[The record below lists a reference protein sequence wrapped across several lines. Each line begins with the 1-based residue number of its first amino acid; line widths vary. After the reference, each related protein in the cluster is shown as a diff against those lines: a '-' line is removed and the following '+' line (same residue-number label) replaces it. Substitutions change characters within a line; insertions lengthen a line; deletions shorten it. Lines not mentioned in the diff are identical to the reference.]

1 MKLLARVA
9 VLLAFLGFSIS
20 AQSDYYPTKPGL
32 KWVYSNGETQ
42 QYTKTTNVFG
52 LNAVILAHIF
62 GGSTVQEDYIQV
74 TSLGVNLLGTKRNNI
89 VTQYKPPLAVYPA
102 APLAVG
108 ARWSSSSK
116 VGSSTVAISSAILS
130 SEGISVKGG
139 RFNAFVIRQS
149 VNTSGGGRSVSD
161 LYFVPG
167 IGTVRYVT
175 SDGSAVDL
183 VSR

>member
-1 MKLLARVA
+1 MKWFSSL
-9 VLLAFLGFSIS
+9 VLLLIFLSLTSS
-20 AQSDYYPTKPGL
+20 AQSEYYPSKPGL

-42 QYTKTTNVFG
+42 TYTKTTNVFG
-52 LNAVILAHIF
+52 VNAVILAHIF

-74 TSLGVNLLGTKRNNI
+74 TSLGVNLIGTKRNGT

-116 VGSSTVAISSAILS
+116 VGSSVVAISSAILS

-149 VNTSGGGRSVSD
+149 VSTSSGGRSVSD

-175 SDGSAVDL
+175 ADGTAVDL

>member
-1 MKLLARVA
+1 MKWFARMSI
-9 VLLAFLGFSIS
+9 VLIALSFSS
-20 AQSDYYPTKPGL
+20 NAQSDYYPTKPGL
-32 KWVYSNGETQ
+32 KWVYTNGETQ
-42 QYTKTTNVFG
+42 TYTKTTNVFG
-52 LNAVILAHIF
+52 QNAVILAHIF
-62 GGSTVQEDYIQV
+62 GTATVQEDYIQV
-74 TSLGVNLLGTKRNNI
+74 TSLGVNLLGTKRNNV

-116 VGSSTVAISSAILS
+116 VGGSVVAFASQILS

-149 VNTSGGGRSVSD
+149 VTTSSGGRSVSD

-175 SDGSAVDL
+175 ADGSAVDL

>member
-1 MKLLARVA
+1 MKWFSSLIILL
-9 VLLAFLGFSIS
+9 VLLSFSSS
-20 AQSDYYPTKPGL
+20 AQSDYYPSKPGL

-52 LNAVILAHIF
+52 VSAIILAHIF
-62 GGSTVQEDYIQV
+62 SGATVQEDYIQV
-74 TSLGVNLLGTKRNNI
+74 TSLGVNLLGTKRNNV

-116 VGSSTVAISSAILS
+116 VGSSVVAISSAILS

-149 VNTSGGGRSVSD
+149 VSTSSGGRSVSD

-175 SDGSAVDL
+175 SDGTAVDL

>member
-1 MKLLARVA
+1 MKWFSSA
-9 VLLAFLGFSIS
+9 VILWCFLSLSSS
-20 AQSDYYPTKPGL
+20 AQGDYYPNKPGL

-42 QYTKTTNVFG
+42 AYTKTTTVFG
-52 LNAVILAHIF
+52 VNAVILAHIF
-62 GGSTVQEDYIQV
+62 NGATVQEDYIQV
-74 TSLGVNLLGTKRNNI
+74 TSLGVNLLGTKRNGT

-102 APLAVG
+102 APLAVN

-116 VGSSTVAISSAILS
+116 VGASVVAISSQIIS

-149 VNTSGGGRSVSD
+149 VSTSSGGRSISD

-175 SDGSAVDL
+175 ADGTAVDL
-183 VSR
+183 FSR

>member
-1 MKLLARVA
+1 MKWFSNVM
-9 VLLAFLGFSIS
+9 VLLVFLSLSTS
-20 AQSDYYPTKPGL
+20 AQGDYYPNKPGL

-42 QYTKTTNVFG
+42 AYTKATNVFG
-52 LNAVILAHIF
+52 VNAVILAHIF
-62 GGSTVQEDYIQV
+62 NNATVQEDYIQI
-74 TSLGVNLLGTKRNNI
+74 TSLGVNLLGTKRNGT

-102 APLAVG
+102 APLAVN

-116 VGSSTVAISSAILS
+116 VGASVVAISSQIIS

-149 VNTSGGGRSVSD
+149 VSTSSGGRSVSD

-175 SDGSAVDL
+175 ADGTAVDL

>member
-1 MKLLARVA
+1 MKWLSRVA
-9 VLLAFLGFSIS
+9 VLVAFLSVSSS
-20 AQSDYYPTKPGL
+20 AQSDYYPSKPGL

-42 QYTKTTNVFG
+42 QYMQTTNVFG
-52 LNAVILAHIF
+52 QNAVVLAHIF
-62 GGSTVQEDYIQV
+62 KGSTVQEDYIQV
-74 TSLGVNLLGTKRNNI
+74 TSLGVNLLGTKRNGSI
-89 VTQYKPPLAVYPA
+89 TQYKPPLAVYPA

-116 VGSSTVAISSAILS
+116 VGASVVAISSAILS

-149 VNTSGGGRSVSD
+149 VSTSSGGRSISD

-167 IGTVRYVT
+167 VGTVRYVT
-175 SDGSAVDL
+175 ADGTAVDL
-183 VSR
+183 VGR

>member
-1 MKLLARVA
+1 MKWLSGLVILLI
-9 VLLAFLGFSIS
+9 FLSFSSS
-20 AQSDYYPTKPGL
+20 AQSEYYPSKPGL
-32 KWVYSNGETQ
+32 KWVYSNNETQ
-42 QYTKTTNVFG
+42 AYTKTINVFG
-52 LNAVILAHIF
+52 VNAVVLAHIF
-62 GGSTVQEDYIQV
+62 GGLTVQEDYIQV
-74 TSLGVNLLGTKRNNI
+74 TSLGVNLIGTKRNGT

-116 VGSSTVAISSAILS
+116 VGSSVVAISSAILS

-149 VNTSGGGRSVSD
+149 VSTSSGGRSVSD

-175 SDGSAVDL
+175 ADGTAVDL

>member
-9 VLLAFLGFSIS
+9 VLVAFLSVSIC

-42 QYTKTTNVFG
+42 QYTKTTNIFG
-52 LNAVILAHIF
+52 INAVILAHIF
-62 GGSTVQEDYIQV
+62 NGATVQEDYIQV
-74 TSLGVNLLGTKRNNI
+74 TSLGVNLLGTKRNGN
-89 VTQYKPPLAVYPA
+89 VTRYIPPLAVYPA

-116 VGSSTVAISSAILS
+116 VGTSVVAISSAILS

-149 VNTSGGGRSVSD
+149 VSTSSGGRGISD

-167 IGTVRYVT
+167 VGTVRYVT
-175 SDGSAVDL
+175 ADGTAVDL

>member
-1 MKLLARVA
+1 MKWLVQITIF
-9 VLLAFLGFSIS
+9 VLFLNFSSS
-20 AQSDYYPTKPGL
+20 AQSDYYPSKPGL

-42 QYTKTTNVFG
+42 QYTQNTSVFG
-52 LNAVILAHIF
+52 QNAVILAHVF
-62 GGSTVQEDYIQV
+62 KGSTVQEDYIQV
-74 TSLGVNLLGTKRNNI
+74 TSLGVNLLGTKRNGT

-116 VGSSTVAISSAILS
+116 VANSVVAISSAILS

-149 VNTSGGGRSVSD
+149 VSTSSGGRSVSD
-161 LYFVPG
+161 LYFVALARC
-167 IGTVRYVT
+167 VM
-175 SDGSAVDL
+175 
-183 VSR
+183 

>member
-1 MKLLARVA
+1 MKWCLSAV
-9 VLLAFLGFSIS
+9 VLLIFLNFSIC
-20 AQSDYYPTKPGL
+20 AQSDYYPNKPGL

-42 QYTKTTNVFG
+42 AYTKTTNVFG
-52 LNAVILAHIF
+52 VNAVILAHIF
-62 GGSTVQEDYIQV
+62 GGATVQEDYIQV
-74 TSLGVNLLGTKRNNI
+74 TSLGVNLLGTKRNGT

-102 APLAVG
+102 APLALN

-116 VGSSTVAISSAILS
+116 VGTSVVAISSQIIS

-149 VNTSGGGRSVSD
+149 VSTSSGGRSVSD

-175 SDGSAVDL
+175 ADGTAVDL

>member
-1 MKLLARVA
+1 MKWLSSVAILL
-9 VLLAFLGFSIS
+9 VLLSFSSS
-20 AQSDYYPTKPGL
+20 AQSEYYPSKPGL

-42 QYTKTTNVFG
+42 VYTKTTNVFG
-52 LNAVILAHIF
+52 VNAVILAHIF

-74 TSLGVNLLGTKRNNI
+74 TSLGVNLIGTKRNGT

-116 VGSSTVAISSAILS
+116 VGSSVVAISSAILS

-149 VNTSGGGRSVSD
+149 VSTSSGGRSVSD

-175 SDGSAVDL
+175 ADGTAVDL